1 MRIRQGVAMAR
12 RRRSRLP
19 DEVRA
24 AAVRAGLAFAFTVVT
39 VIVAVLASWSH
50 TTLIVPALATMA
62 MGVFILAW
70 CLIDIVVSRQVAAS
84 RRRAPHSASPMT
96 GSRADAHTGAR
107 GTARPAL
114 HQQPD
119 RRAGW

>member
-1 MRIRQGVAMAR
+1 MAR

-24 AAVRAGLAFAFTVVT
+24 AAVRAGLAFAFTVVA

-50 TTLIVPALATMA
+50 TTLIVPALAMMA
-62 MGVFILAW
+62 MGVFVTAW
-70 CLIDIVVSRQVAAS
+70 CLIDIIVSRQVAAS
-84 RRRAPHSASPMT
+84 RRRDANPAGPMS
-96 GSRADAHTGAR
+96 GARTGAR
-107 GTARPAL
+107 GTARPAV
-114 HQQPD
+114 HPQPD

>member
-1 MRIRQGVAMAR
+1 MAR

-50 TTLIVPALATMA
+50 TTLIVPALAMMA
-62 MGVFILAW
+62 MGVFVTAW

-84 RRRAPHSASPMT
+84 RDQRSANPMT
-96 GSRADAHTGAR
+96 GARTKPGAR
-107 GTARPAL
+107 GTARPAA
-114 HQQPD
+114 HSQPG